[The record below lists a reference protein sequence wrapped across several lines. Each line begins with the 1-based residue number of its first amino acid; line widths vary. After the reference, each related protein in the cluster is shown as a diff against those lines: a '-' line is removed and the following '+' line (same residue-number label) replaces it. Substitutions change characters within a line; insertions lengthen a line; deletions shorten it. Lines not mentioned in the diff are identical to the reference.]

1 MKWLVVYLFVS
12 AWGDTHAVVMDD
24 LPFATLATCN
34 EIAAKVPVER
44 NVRVLCAPSQHT
56 AEVLGVAE
64 RKQ

>member
-1 MKWLVVYLFVS
+1 MKWIVVYLFIAAS
-12 AWGDTHAVVMDD
+12 GEPHAVVMDD

-34 EIAAKVPVER
+34 AIAEKVPVEK

-56 AEVLGVAE
+56 AEVLGVAA